1 MNENFISGEYDVTK
15 KTKLR
20 KFYDDYKILIF
31 SIISMFIL
39 IIASFNIYSYLQ
51 NKKKIKLSKK
61 YVNAQIYLQKNNKN
75 EALRILNEIINSND
89 ATYSTLSLFE
99 IVNEK
104 LITDNEKVSELFTQ
118 VLTNNKFDKEV
129 KNLIILKKGIFETSF
144 NDEQKILKT
153 LNPLINENTLWKP
166 HALLLAGNYFASKG
180 ENIKARDFFTQ
191 ILNIE
196 NLNKKFTDQAKYQLK
211 LILND

>member
-51 NKKKIKLSKK
+51 NKKKITLSKK

>member
-51 NKKKIKLSKK
+51 NKKKITLSKE

-144 NDEQKILKT
+144 SDEQKILKT